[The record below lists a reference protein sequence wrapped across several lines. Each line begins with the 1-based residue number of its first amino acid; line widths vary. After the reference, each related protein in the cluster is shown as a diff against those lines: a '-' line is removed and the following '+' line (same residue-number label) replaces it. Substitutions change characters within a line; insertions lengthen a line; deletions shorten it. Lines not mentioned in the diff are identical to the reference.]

1 MSLGKGSSIFEVVK
15 LGQNRRRGRQGN
27 IVCLQIADGFFVT
40 ASCLHDVIKTEM
52 VKLLLDNGG
61 GYRPA
66 RKITGLLPS
75 TSLLA
80 LKQCPLSEELL
91 DEKDVEDNTALHI
104 SCPKRMAAAFN
115 QEKIAQIL
123 LDNGADKETKDM
135 MDLNAITKRDINE
148 RIPLHLAAENGS
160 LECVDSLL
168 GCKTLLIFGNDKDK
182 QGMTPLHIAASNK
195 HLETCKLLVSKGSD
209 VTSLCNHQRTPL
221 HLAVKAGSLE
231 TARCLLSPMLPST
244 LEIKDAD
251 QNTPLHIACMHNRL
265 EILKF
270 FLDKGADVQARNS
283 MNMTCLDVAIE
294 WDSDEVA
301 KTLVRHERWK
311 EVVCY
316 TSADRITPME
326 KLIEKLPE
334 VAEIVLDQCISYS
347 HLPTTHPDF
356 TVTFNFK
363 PLDPPDAL
371 TSSTCRYFF
380 GPGCMATYRRE
391 SLLNHIVTQMLLRW
405 KWLALGKFLNY
416 FSFTFFFVFLV
427 LFSVFIVEQRGK
439 VNISKNGNVDTTSAI
454 VGDESTAIPTV
465 IFVFLILN
473 ILKEL
478 CQIFWLRLEYCKDY
492 TNFVD
497 LSMYASTLIYIL
509 PYVTKD
515 DLYGDVQ
522 VQWTAGALG
531 LLLCYLI
538 WILSLRRLTGSASLY
553 VTMYVEVLQT
563 FVKVIAIFAIVLVGY
578 ALVFYVLLK
587 DEDNF
592 SSVWLSFVK
601 IFVMMVGEMDY
612 SDVLSGNVVNN
623 AKVPGTDI
631 LYVPLPE
638 FSYII
643 FMLFVLSVSIVL
655 MNLLVGL
662 AVGDIDSIQKTA
674 SLRTLIEQALLV
686 DSLQKRYPK
695 WALKLSYKD
704 SMELKPNQNTFI
716 KKFAFSG
723 YRCFTDGDFLD

>member
-1 MSLGKGSSIFEVVK
+1 
-15 LGQNRRRGRQGN
+15 
-27 IVCLQIADGFFVT
+27 
-40 ASCLHDVIKTEM
+40 
-52 VKLLLDNGG
+52 
-61 GYRPA
+61 
-66 RKITGLLPS
+66 
-75 TSLLA
+75 
-80 LKQCPLSEELL
+80 
-91 DEKDVEDNTALHI
+91 
-104 SCPKRMAAAFN
+104 
-115 QEKIAQIL
+115 
-123 LDNGADKETKDM
+123 
-135 MDLNAITKRDINE
+135 
-148 RIPLHLAAENGS
+148 
-160 LECVDSLL
+160 
-168 GCKTLLIFGNDKDK
+168 
-182 QGMTPLHIAASNK
+182 
-195 HLETCKLLVSKGSD
+195 
-209 VTSLCNHQRTPL
+209 
-221 HLAVKAGSLE
+221 
-231 TARCLLSPMLPST
+231 
-244 LEIKDAD
+244 
-251 QNTPLHIACMHNRL
+251 
-265 EILKF
+265 
-270 FLDKGADVQARNS
+270 
-283 MNMTCLDVAIE
+283 
-294 WDSDEVA
+294 
-301 KTLVRHERWK
+301 
-311 EVVCY
+311 
-316 TSADRITPME
+316 ME

-371 TSSTCRYFF
+371 TSSTRRYFF

-587 DEDNF
+587 DEVRYEISIGRF
-592 SSVWLSFVK
+592 FILHCTTQIIK
-601 IFVMMVGEMDY
+601 R
-612 SDVLSGNVVNN
+612 VVQS
-623 AKVPGTDI
+623 A
-631 LYVPLPE
+631 
-638 FSYII
+638 
-643 FMLFVLSVSIVL
+643 
-655 MNLLVGL
+655 MNTHP
-662 AVGDIDSIQKTA
+662 IDQYTC
-674 SLRTLIEQALLV
+674 R
-686 DSLQKRYPK
+686 
-695 WALKLSYKD
+695 
-704 SMELKPNQNTFI
+704 
-716 KKFAFSG
+716 
-723 YRCFTDGDFLD
+723 